1 MFMRA
6 LPSLL
11 LLVLSGTATAAF
23 FALSVPTE
31 VQQPGTQSLEV
42 LAIESSDNC
51 MGCHGFFDLVTEPY
65 RVWNGSMMS
74 QAGRDPLFWAAM
86 AIAEQDFEGSGDLC
100 IRCHSPSGWLEDRS
114 VPTDG
119 SGLDPVL
126 DGDGV
131 ECMLCHRLTNPDE
144 SEHLGVQNSP
154 FIANTGGPTPE
165 AHLGSGQ
172 YVLADGIDRYGSYG
186 SAAAPHPTVQ
196 SNFHRSSD
204 MCATCHDVSNPLVG
218 DLAHNNGT
226 ENTLPP
232 GSFSGVLGDPVTTKA
247 AFLNKPHGYGVAER
261 TSSEH
266 ASSGFI
272 DFPVSNYAN
281 LPIEL
286 QTGILEE
293 IYTASIVALTGGDYE
308 DGTTRHYSCQSCHMR
323 PVEGR
328 GSSYPGSPIRLD
340 VPTHDLTGGNTR
352 IGDLIIDMDA
362 RDQLVIGGGLDIKD
376 RNAIGFAQ
384 DRARSMLESAASLE
398 VVGNTIKVYNL
409 TGHKLFTGY
418 PEGRRMWLN
427 MKWYDAGGAVI
438 REDGAYGGIPVT
450 LGNRSGIV
458 HTLIDLHDPNTRV
471 YEVEPG
477 ITQEWATQLI
487 AMGSNPATP
496 LMFDRTNGAVI
507 ETLGG
512 LSAMAPGSVE
522 PSFHFS
528 LNNKVM
534 ADNRIPPY
542 RMKFDDA
549 SERNCLPMPSSLYG
563 NPGTGGEYEHWDEFV
578 MNPPAGAVTADIS
591 LMYQT
596 VSWEYM
602 QFLFLANDGS
612 VPFLADTGRD
622 LIRSWNRTGQAP
634 PETMAIATW

>member
-1 MFMRA
+1 MSMRA
-6 LPSLL
+6 LPPLL
-11 LLVLSGTATAAF
+11 LLALTGTATGAF
-23 FALSVPTE
+23 FALTVPNE
-31 VQQPGTQSLEV
+31 VQQPGTQANEV
-42 LAIESSDNC
+42 LAIETSDNC
-51 MGCHGFFDLVTEPY
+51 KGCHGYYDPVAEPY

-114 VPTDG
+114 TPTDG

-131 ECMLCHRLTNPDE
+131 ECMLCHRLTNPDG
-144 SEHLGVQNSP
+144 SEHSGVQNSP
-154 FIANTGGPTPE
+154 FIANTGGPNPE

-172 YVLADGIDRYGSYG
+172 YVLADGIDRYGPYG

-226 ENTLPP
+226 EVPLAP
-232 GSFSGVLGDPVTTKA
+232 GSFSGVLGDPLSTKA
-247 AFLNKPHGYGVAER
+247 AFKNKPHSYGVVER

-266 ASSGFI
+266 ASSALY
-272 DFPVSNYAN
+272 DFPVSNFPT
-281 LPIEL
+281 LPAEM
-286 QTGILEE
+286 QTGVLEE
-293 IYTASIVALTGGDYE
+293 IYDASILALTGGDYE

-323 PVEGR
+323 PVQGEG
-328 GSSYPGSPIRLD
+328 SIYPGAPWRLD
-340 VPTHDLTGGNTR
+340 VPMHDLTGGNTR
-352 IGDLIIDMDA
+352 IGDLIIDMDG
-362 RDQLVIGGGLDIKD
+362 RNQLVIGGGLDRKD
-376 RNAIGFAQ
+376 RVAIGAAQ
-384 DRARSMLESAASLE
+384 IRARSMLESAASLE
-398 VVGNTIKVYNL
+398 VVGNTIKVHNL

-427 MKWYDAGGAVI
+427 MKWYDAGGVMI
-438 REDGAYGGIPVT
+438 REDGAYGDIPVT
-450 LGNRSGIV
+450 LGARSGIV
-458 HTLIDLHDPNTRV
+458 QSLIDLHDPNTRV

-477 ITQEWATQLI
+477 ITQEWAAQLI
-487 AMGSNPATP
+487 GLGSDPATP
-496 LMFDRTNGAVI
+496 LMFDRINGAVN

-512 LSAMAPGSVE
+512 LAAMAPGSVE

-534 ADNRIPPY
+534 SDNRIPPY
-542 RMKFDDA
+542 RMDFDEA
-549 SERNCLPMPSSLYG
+549 TARNCLPVPTTLYG
-563 NPGTGGEYEHWDEFV
+563 NPGVGGEYENWDEFV
-578 MNPPAGAVTADIS
+578 MNPPVGAVTADIS

-612 VPFLADTGRD
+612 VPFLADVGKD

-634 PETMAIATW
+634 PEVMATITW